1 MRPEGAPTLAFC
13 VLVTIPSK
21 AGRSRTPGEAA
32 ARHPGMTTVGCF
44 GDCGFGLSDELE
56 RPSQAATAQ
65 REYHVKFHPPIQTVL
80 KEKDTEKW

>member
-1 MRPEGAPTLAFC
+1 
-13 VLVTIPSK
+13 
-21 AGRSRTPGEAA
+21 
-32 ARHPGMTTVGCF
+32 MTTVGCF

-56 RPSQAATAQ
+56 GPSQAAAAQ